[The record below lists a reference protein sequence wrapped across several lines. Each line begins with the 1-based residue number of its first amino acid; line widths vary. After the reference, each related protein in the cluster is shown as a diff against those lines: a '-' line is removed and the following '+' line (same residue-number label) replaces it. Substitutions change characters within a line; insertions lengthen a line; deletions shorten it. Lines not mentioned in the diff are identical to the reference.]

1 MTDERAIGN
10 IEISGLTCDSRHVAP
25 GFLFA
30 AIPGSSAD
38 GRGFIDEAVRRGAVA
53 ILAPAGTPTAGAVP
67 VVTSDNP
74 RRRYAR
80 MASRF
85 YDQQPSSIAAVTGT
99 NGKTSVVS
107 FAQQIWTRLGVKA
120 ASVGTLGIT
129 APGLEISE
137 GLTTPDPS
145 DLHRSLADLS
155 KKGVEKLAMEASS
168 HGLSQYRLDGVN
180 VSLAA
185 FTNLSRDHLDY
196 HGDMDEY
203 LEAKLRLFSDILPAD
218 GVAVLNADDPVYEKV
233 LKAVRGRSL
242 SYGRAGDD
250 IHLNH
255 LEARDDG
262 QRLDLT
268 VLGQNYSVML
278 PLSGGF
284 QAENALCALGL
295 VIADGADV
303 ARAVAA
309 LESLQGAPGR
319 LQHVSTCANR
329 AAIYVDYAH
338 TPDALA
344 NVLNAL
350 RPHTSGS
357 LDVVFGCGGDRDA
370 GKRPEMGSIA
380 SQLADRAIVTDDNPR
395 GEDAAVIR
403 SQIMEACPDALE
415 IGDRALAIETAVAR
429 LQGSDVLIVAGKG
442 HETGQTIKGEV
453 RPFDDVEE
461 VLRAV
466 REAGL

>member
-218 GVAVLNADDPVYEKV
+218 GVAVLNADDPV
-233 LKAVRGRSL
+233 
-242 SYGRAGDD
+242 
-250 IHLNH
+250 
-255 LEARDDG
+255 
-262 QRLDLT
+262 
-268 VLGQNYSVML
+268 
-278 PLSGGF
+278 
-284 QAENALCALGL
+284 
-295 VIADGADV
+295 
-303 ARAVAA
+303 
-309 LESLQGAPGR
+309 
-319 LQHVSTCANR
+319 
-329 AAIYVDYAH
+329 
-338 TPDALA
+338 
-344 NVLNAL
+344 
-350 RPHTSGS
+350 
-357 LDVVFGCGGDRDA
+357 
-370 GKRPEMGSIA
+370 
-380 SQLADRAIVTDDNPR
+380 
-395 GEDAAVIR
+395 
-403 SQIMEACPDALE
+403 
-415 IGDRALAIETAVAR
+415 
-429 LQGSDVLIVAGKG
+429 
-442 HETGQTIKGEV
+442 
-453 RPFDDVEE
+453 
-461 VLRAV
+461 
-466 REAGL
+466 